1 MKPASHI
8 PTSSKRLDHLHAQIN
23 FDTST
28 AAYFH
33 EDIQKQ
39 AAHITRGP
47 IEAIA
52 GNQTYFLPR
61 SQLGRTGVETE
72 YRGAARGYGDG
83 WVGGTGTFLSLSLSS
98 PGLAIAFVWTGALGL
113 QCFSTSAR

>member
-83 WVGGTGTFLSLSLSS
+83 WVGGTGTFLSLSLS
-98 PGLAIAFVWTGALGL
+98 LHLD
-113 QCFSTSAR
+113 